1 MGIKTVSVYSD
12 ADAQTVHANMAD
24 EKVNVGPAPSAQSY
38 LVMDNII
45 DAISE
50 WFEISSKV
58 IIPAIVTLIA
68 ASRFYLIFLEK
79 TGAQAVHPGY
89 GFLSENAEFAT
100 RLKENGITFIGP
112 PNEAIIA
119 MGDKIESKVVA
130 KKAGVNIIPGFNG
143 VVRE

>member
-1 MGIKTVSVYSD
+1 MLSVSHLKYS
-12 ADAQTVHANMAD
+12 Q
-24 EKVNVGPAPSAQSY
+24 K
-38 LVMDNII
+38 
-45 DAISE
+45 
-50 WFEISSKV
+50 F
-58 IIPAIVTLIA
+58 AIVTLITA
-68 ASRFYLIFLEK
+68 LSLSDFLEK

-100 RLKENGITFIGP
+100 KLKENGITFIGP

>member
-1 MGIKTVSVYSD
+1 MK
-12 ADAQTVHANMAD
+12 
-24 EKVNVGPAPSAQSY
+24 E
-38 LVMDNII
+38 
-45 DAISE
+45 
-50 WFEISSKV
+50 SKV
-58 IIPAIVTLIA
+58 GKVDFLKKNFEAQHASLYGIILYRLYNIEWIMLHGPCTIA
-68 ASRFYLIFLEK
+68 NPLFQKKNLFSYFLEK

-100 RLKENGITFIGP
+100 KLKENGITFIGP

-130 KKAGVNIIPGFNG
+130 KNAGVNIIPGFNG